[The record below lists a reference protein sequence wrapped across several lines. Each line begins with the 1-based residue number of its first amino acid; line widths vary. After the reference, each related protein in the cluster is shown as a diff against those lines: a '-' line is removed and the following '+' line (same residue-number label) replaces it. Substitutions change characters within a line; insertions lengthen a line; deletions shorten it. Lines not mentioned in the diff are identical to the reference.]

1 MTSTTRINLSTTSQ
15 RSRLGRSACL
25 VAGAAVLLGLGL
37 PTPAFAA
44 EELVI
49 HAHAPMAAAD
59 LDRDGVPDEVDGDI
73 DGDGVGNDIGVR
85 NGTSP
90 RNINDRPVDSDG
102 DGYFDADEE
111 RAGSDPGNGQQTPGD
126 RDGDGQRV
134 G

>member
-15 RSRLGRSACL
+15 RSRLGRGACL
-25 VAGAAVLLGLGL
+25 VAGAAVLLGLRL

-59 LDRDGVPDEVDGDI
+59 LDRDGVPDEVDGD
-73 DGDGVGNDIGVR
+73 GVGNDIEVR

-90 RNINDRPVDSDG
+90 RNINDRPVDRDG